1 MVLYY
6 DTKFG
11 HSILSNTSAN
21 VNVNTNTHT
30 GTAKASES
38 DIYKYYKDLEKRIEY
53 LENRREFILDKSDV
67 NTERLLLKIKNYL
80 FYILILLVFIALKII
95 NY

>member
-6 DTKFG
+6 DNKFG
-11 HSILSNTSAN
+11 HSVLSNTSASA
-21 VNVNTNTHT
+21 NTNT

-53 LENRREFILDKSDV
+53 LENRREFIFDKSDV